1 MKDIT
6 IHSKATIKEAMESL
20 DKTAEKVLLV
30 VDENQALIGAL
41 TDGDIRR
48 YILKEQDLSG
58 TIQSAYNR
66 NPIFVF
72 QEELDQEKVKKIFT
86 ENKIDLIPILDQN
99 RKVLDFVTW
108 ETVFGNNRDSE
119 KQRLDAPVVIM
130 AGGRGTRLEPFT
142 KVLPKPLVPVGDKPV
157 NDMINHRLVADR
169 DKPVIDHIIDRFR
182 AHGISEFYLTIHHM
196 SKILRAYFEEKEPDY
211 SIGFA
216 EEDEPRGTAGSLKL
230 LADKLSRPFFVSNCD
245 IIIEADYS
253 DIFRFH
259 TKNGYDITLVASA
272 KQFNIPYGICE
283 LNGSGSLER
292 IEEKPEYNFLVNA
305 GMYVLNPTVLE
316 LIPDNQ
322 LFHITHL
329 IDKIK
334 ENGGQIGVYPVSENA
349 WIDVGQWAEYR
360 KALKVIEGV

>member
-6 IHSKATIKEAMESL
+6 IHPQATIKEAMGSL

-48 YILKEQDLSG
+48 YILKGQDLTG
-58 TIQSAYNR
+58 TIENAYKL
-66 NPIFVF
+66 NPISIF
-72 QEELDQEKVKKIFT
+72 QEDFDSDKIKKVFL

-99 RKVLDFVTW
+99 RKVVDFITW
-108 ETVFGNNRDSE
+108 EKAFGNNRKPE
-119 KQRLDAPVVIM
+119 NQKLDVPVVIM
-130 AGGRGTRLEPFT
+130 AGGKGTRLEPFT
-142 KVLPKPLVPVGDKPV
+142 RVLPKPLIPVG
-157 NDMINHRLVADR
+157 

-182 AHGISEFYLTIHHM
+182 VYGISEFYLTIHHM
-196 SKILRAYFEEKEPDY
+196 SKIMRAYFEEKEPDY

-230 LADKLSRPFFVSNCD
+230 LADKLNKPFFVSNCD
-245 IIIEADYS
+245 IIIEADYA
-253 DIFRFH
+253 DLYRFH
-259 TKNGYDITLVASA
+259 TQNKYDITLVALA

-283 LNGSGSLER
+283 LNGGGSLER
-292 IEEKPEYNFLVNA
+292 IKEKPEYNFLVNA

-334 ENGGQIGVYPVSENA
+334 ENGGQIGVYPVSERA
-349 WIDVGQWAEYR
+349 RVDGGQWAEYR
-360 KALKVIEGV
+360 KALKVIEDISS